1 MHNISIDSRERVN
14 IIIEWILRSS
24 VDKIK
29 EEGVKLRKPSEL
41 FEKIRDFSRVFKK
54 CIMELTLGSDFRT
67 KMCSKKLFVILIA
80 CVTRPSSF
88 QWF

>member
-29 EEGVKLRKPSEL
+29 EEKTQK
-41 FEKIRDFSRVFKK
+41 
-54 CIMELTLGSDFRT
+54 T
-67 KMCSKKLFVILIA
+67 
-80 CVTRPSSF
+80 
-88 QWF
+88 QWAI